1 MSNRKT
7 KNRNRDIRNK
17 YGSVTLKELADKGLV
32 PKNFHLFDYVEM
44 KEYQKKF
51 QTDWWKRMSIP

>member
-7 KNRNRDIRNK
+7 KKRNRDIRNK

-32 PKNFHLFDYVEM
+32 PKYLHLFDHVEM
-44 KEYQKKF
+44 EEYHKQF
-51 QTDWWKRMSIP
+51 RTDWWKRMSTP

>member
-17 YGSVTLKELADKGLV
+17 YGSVTLKELEDKGLV
-32 PKNFHLFDYVEM
+32 PRTFICSTM
-44 KEYQKKF
+44 
-51 QTDWWKRMSIP
+51 